1 MDRLVSPLPRVTAPA
16 FVAGI
21 KRRGATSPGHR
32 HPDNNHFCAVC
43 RFPYYVGGVPFIPD
57 RSPDALGVGLGRP
70 SLCRYFVH
78 RKHYSSDHSTV
89 PDHPP
94 IIPDDV
100 GGAAKGSRMAQV
112 NDAKRRVIEEIAR
125 ARSEL
130 SGVTSAV
137 KEQLNFPRRFTVV
150 WRKYSWTWMGLAAL
164 AGWILS
170 RLPSRKKKVY
180 IQAGKRVRRGKGF
193 VDTVVGQ
200 LWSLSWSVTK
210 PALTAYLTRKM
221 SQKP

>member
-1 MDRLVSPLPRVTAPA
+1 
-16 FVAGI
+16 
-21 KRRGATSPGHR
+21 
-32 HPDNNHFCAVC
+32 
-43 RFPYYVGGVPFIPD
+43 
-57 RSPDALGVGLGRP
+57 
-70 SLCRYFVH
+70 
-78 RKHYSSDHSTV
+78 
-89 PDHPP
+89 
-94 IIPDDV
+94 
-100 GGAAKGSRMAQV
+100 MAQV